1 LLASLEKPEDW
12 QSADVTA
19 KLYRSLPGV
28 FDIEKL
34 RPKLQDATTF
44 LEVNASSTLEDEV
57 PSATAAKP
65 AENTKP
71 RPALVHFP
79 YLDLRAAL
87 PTSAPCG

>member
-1 LLASLEKPEDW
+1 
-12 QSADVTA
+12 
-19 KLYRSLPGV
+19 LYRSLPGV

-57 PSATAAKP
+57 PSATAVKP

-71 RPALVHFP
+71 RPAPVHFP
-79 YLDLRAAL
+79 LSRFASRVANVCSLRL
-87 PTSAPCG
+87 NDCES

>member
-1 LLASLEKPEDW
+1 
-12 QSADVTA
+12 
-19 KLYRSLPGV
+19 LYRSLPGV

-57 PSATAAKP
+57 PSATAVKP

-71 RPALVHFP
+71 ARPQYISP
-79 YLDLRAAL
+79 YLVLRAAL